1 MNIRLV
7 VSSKRKNFHDLY
19 GFKIVTC
26 SENVGFIPPKV
37 LIGLSSHENFAM
49 SDRNIVYIGNKPI
62 MNYCLAVL
70 SSLQGDGSTVHLK
83 ARGRAISSAVDVAE
97 VTRNRF
103 LNDLS
108 VDSIEIGTEE
118 LENQEG
124 QKRNVSTITITLK
137 KG

>member
-1 MNIRLV
+1 MV
-7 VSSKRKNFHDLY
+7 KNSFVFNKLSFHVTE
-19 GFKIVTC
+19 GFN
-26 SENVGFIPPKV
+26 SPAFAAN
-37 LIGLSSHENFAM
+37 SAM

-70 SSLQGDGSTVHLK
+70 SSLQGDGSLVHLK

-103 LNDLS
+103 LRDLT
-108 VDSIEIGTEE
+108 VDNIEIGTEE

>member
-7 VSSKRKNFHDLY
+7 VSSECKKFHDLCGLNIVSCSKKG
-19 GFKIVTC
+19 GFL
-26 SENVGFIPPKV
+26 SPKV
-37 LIGLSSHENFAM
+37 LIGLPSNENFAM

-103 LNDLS
+103 LNDLT
-108 VDSIEIGTEE
+108 VDNVEIGTEA

-124 QKRNVSTITITLK
+124 QMRNVSTITITMK
-137 KG
+137 KS

>member
-1 MNIRLV
+1 MLGFPAFNVL
-7 VSSKRKNFHDLY
+7 SCSKMGSFL
-19 GFKIVTC
+19 
-26 SENVGFIPPKV
+26 SPKV
-37 LIGLSSHENFAM
+37 LIGLPSHENSAM

-70 SSLQGDGSTVHLK
+70 SSLQQGDGNTVQLK

-103 LNDLS
+103 LNDLT
-108 VDSIEIGTEE
+108 VDHIEIGTEE

-124 QKRNVSTITITLK
+124 QKRNVSTITIVLK
-137 KG
+137 KS